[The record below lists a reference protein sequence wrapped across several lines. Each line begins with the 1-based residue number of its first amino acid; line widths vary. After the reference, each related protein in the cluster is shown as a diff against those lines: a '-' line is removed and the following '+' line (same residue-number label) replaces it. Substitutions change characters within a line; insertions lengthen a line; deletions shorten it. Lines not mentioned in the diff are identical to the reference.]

1 MLALPNPLGTPL
13 SPPQL
18 KKDKQKRN
26 ITEVFSFFLYDSDE
40 GNSVRST
47 PHVAPSPPSLKIFWL
62 RLWAPTSF
70 SGLGPK
76 SKSRCGSNFG
86 FYIVIIKTVAFNAI
100 FTNTGSVET
109 NFKQNTGK

>member
-1 MLALPNPLGTPL
+1 MTQTKVTVSG
-13 SPPQL
+13 PP
-18 KKDKQKRN
+18 
-26 ITEVFSFFLYDSDE
+26 
-40 GNSVRST
+40 

-100 FTNTGSVET
+100 FTNTGGVET

>member
-1 MLALPNPLGTPL
+1 MTQTKVTVSG
-13 SPPQL
+13 PP
-18 KKDKQKRN
+18 
-26 ITEVFSFFLYDSDE
+26 
-40 GNSVRST
+40 

-86 FYIVIIKTVAFNAI
+86 FYIVIIKTVAFKAI
-100 FTNTGSVET
+100 SQILVA
-109 NFKQNTGK
+109 FKPTLNKIPVSKNGTLFIH